1 MTRSSPA
8 RPAHRAVIV
17 RRTVL
22 ASVMLAGLASPAWPP
37 AHAAPRPKIC
47 LVLSGGGARGIAH
60 IGVLKVLEQQR
71 VPIDCV
77 VGTSAGAVIGGAYA
91 SGASPEEIERAIRGA
106 DWDDLLTDQP
116 ARFNRSVYAKE
127 VDRARFGS
135 REVGIRSS
143 SIGLPRG
150 VVIGQHLQFF
160 LQTLVAPA
168 GRGPFDE
175 LPIPYRA
182 LATDFTTGRLAVLD
196 HGDLAGAIRA
206 SMSVPGAFAPVDIEG
221 RTLVDGGLVRNLG
234 VDVARQLG
242 ADIIIAVNVGAPL
255 LKREELGSLLSAA
268 EQTLFI
274 LVQQN
279 VDVSLA
285 SLGVRDVLISPDLG
299 ALGVGDF
306 AHGADFIPAGE
317 LATRLAAPALA
328 PLALSE
334 ADYAAWRR
342 TQRRARV
349 APHYDHVVVDTSRL
363 VRVPPASIS
372 RLLGGDPDPANP
384 DAAINTLLGTDD
396 FELIEGEVHPEPDG
410 TTLVLRPVEKPWGPD
425 YLRVGGLLT
434 ANFEGTSTF
443 TLYLDQRR
451 TWLNDSGLEWRNRGS
466 LGQIDSL
473 ASELRQ
479 PLDSARTVFVAP
491 RLFGSNELHD
501 LYVGSDSI
509 GSFRVKQLRIGLD
522 LGLRI
527 GNLGEVTAGIEGG
540 SGAAAR
546 TTGEAL
552 GPDVRHRIGALYATW
567 VFDRLDSLDF
577 PRRGFLLTGDAEL
590 ARRMLGGEDVYD
602 RVSIDAQQAFGTERS
617 SLLIEAR
624 YQTALGGQLPLYEQF
639 TLGGFQNL
647 SGLALDQELSSRIAF
662 LRTVYRWR
670 VATFSALLP
679 ALYAGVSLEAADL
692 GARPGGVRPGQLYGG
707 STFLSADSAL
717 GPLYLGIGVADGGF
731 TALYLYVGRP

>member
-1 MTRSSPA
+1 VTTGRWA
-8 RPAHRAVIV
+8 
-17 RRTVL
+17 VL
-22 ASVMLAGLASPAWPP
+22 AIVALAGLPLIAPQPAL
-37 AHAAPRPKIC
+37 AAARPKIC

-60 IGVLKVLEQQR
+60 IGVLKVLEEER

-127 VDRARFGS
+127 IDRAGISS
-135 REVGIRSS
+135 REVGIRGT

-160 LQTLVAPA
+160 LQSLVAPA
-168 GRGPFDE
+168 SHGPFDQ

-182 LATDFTTGRLAVLD
+182 LATDFETGRLVVLD

-206 SMSVPGAFAPVDIEG
+206 SMSVPGAFAPVEIDG
-221 RTLVDGGLVRNLG
+221 ATLVDGGLVRNLG

-242 ADIIIAVNVGAPL
+242 ADVVIAVNVGSPL
-255 LKREELGSLLSAA
+255 LKRAELGSLLSAA
-268 EQTLFI
+268 EQTLYI
-274 LVQQN
+274 LVQEN

-285 SLGVRDVLISPDLG
+285 SLQARDVLISPDLG

-306 AHGADFIPAGE
+306 AHGADYIPAGE
-317 LATRLAAPALA
+317 RAARLAESALA

-349 APHYDHVVVDTSRL
+349 APHYDRVVVDTSRL

-372 RLLGGDPDPANP
+372 HLLGGEPDPANP
-384 DAAINTLLGTDD
+384 DAAINTLLGTDY
-396 FELIEGEVHPEPDG
+396 FELIEGEVQPGPEG

-434 ANFEGTSTF
+434 ANFEGASAF

-451 TWLNDSGLEWRNRGS
+451 TWLSDTGLEWRNRAS
-466 LGQIDSL
+466 LGQIDSI
-473 ASELRQ
+473 ASQLRL

-491 RLFGSNELHD
+491 RLLGSDELHD
-501 LYVGSDSI
+501 LYVGTDAI
-509 GSFRVKQLRIGLD
+509 GTFRVKQLRLGLD

-546 TTGEAL
+546 TAGEAVE
-552 GPDVRHRIGALYATW
+552 PDVRHRIGAFYATW

-577 PRRGFLLTGDAEL
+577 PRRGFLVSGDAEL
-590 ARRMLGGEDVYD
+590 ARRILGGEDVYD
-602 RVSIDAQQAFGTERS
+602 RMSIEAQQAFGTERS
-617 SLLIEAR
+617 SLLIAAR

-662 LRTVYRWR
+662 LRAVYRWR

-692 GARPGGVRPGQLYGG
+692 GARPGGVRPGQLYGT

-717 GPLYLGIGVADGGF
+717 GPLYLGVGVADGGF
-731 TALYLYVGRP
+731 AALYLYVGRP